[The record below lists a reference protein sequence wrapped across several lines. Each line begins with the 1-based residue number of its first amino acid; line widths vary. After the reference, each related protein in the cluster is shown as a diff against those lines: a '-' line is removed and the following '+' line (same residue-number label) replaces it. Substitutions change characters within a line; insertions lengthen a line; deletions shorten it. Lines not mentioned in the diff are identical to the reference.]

1 MTIDWTKRIRVRHLE
16 ILVELANSGNI
27 SLTADSLNMTQ
38 PGISR
43 WLKELEDD
51 IGLPLFERHTRGL
64 RLTAHGEALLHH
76 AKIIL
81 NQLDITKKDLNSRKN
96 EGSGIVNIGITG
108 AVTTDFAPKV
118 VTKLL
123 DIAPN
128 IQIALFEGTMDSL
141 LNRLHMGN
149 LDIVIGRS
157 PQHLLA
163 TDIEHETLYTEPF
176 RFVVNPNHPL
186 LKKQVIEWDEMYQYP
201 WIIWP
206 QNTPLR
212 QDLEMALMAE
222 KRTLP
227 EKYVESNS
235 LNLNI
240 QLLSLQNFISVVSL
254 RTARRF
260 EHIGIIKIL
269 DIFIS
274 ALGSVSVFRRKD
286 SMQRPAVKKA
296 LLAIKSTV

>member
-163 TDIEHETLYTEPF
+163 TDIEHEILYTEPF
-176 RFVVNPNHPL
+176 RFIVNLNHPL
-186 LKKQVIEWDEMYQYP
+186 LKKQAIEWDEVYQYP